1 MDGQD
6 FQSLMEEGR
15 SDGYRRLPRGPIL
28 LQPDGDG
35 HPQDHSLEMN
45 RLMDH
50 IVSNMGR
57 PASRLSGRQSDH
69 ESDID
74 LNESAIA
81 PRMVSQHRDGSFPN
95 GLIQAISVDNCIT
108 QCVTCGQRH
117 HTDQLGACS
126 PRSLSPESLEVHLPS
141 SSSEASGRPLRG

>member
-6 FQSLMEEGR
+6 FQRPMEEGR
-15 SDGYRRLPRGPIL
+15 ADGYRRLPRRPISF
-28 LQPDGDG
+28 QSDGDG
-35 HPQDHSLEMN
+35 HPQNHSLEMN